1 MTYPVFAS
9 GDVLNAAEMNA
20 VGLWLVKSQAV
31 GTGVSSV
38 TVTGAFSADYDSYM
52 VTWTGGTG
60 STGQLLQFQLGASTT
75 GYYNVLMY
83 GSSYGTPTPTGGS
96 TNNGIAWN
104 FAGWS
109 DTNYGYLEMRLF
121 GPFLSRYTGMSNS
134 YMGATNAGTGAGT
147 HQVATSYSS
156 FVLYPNAGT
165 LTGGTIRV
173 YGFRN

>member
-1 MTYPVFAS
+1 MTFPTFTT
-9 GDVLNAAEMNA
+9 GEILRAADMNA

-38 TVTGAFSADYDSYM
+38 TVTGAFSADYDSYL

-83 GSSYGTPTPTGGS
+83 GSSYATPTPTGGS
-96 TNNGIAWN
+96 TNNGSAWG

-109 DTNYGYLEMRLF
+109 DTNFGYLEMRLF
-121 GPFLSRYTGMSNS
+121 GPFLSRFTGMSNS
-134 YMGATNAGTGAGT
+134 YMGSTNAGTGAGT

-165 LTGGTIRV
+165 LTGGTISV
-173 YGFRN
+173 YGYKK